1 MIIMV
6 VSLVFISTLCVPH
19 VMVSVFA
26 SDVVDCGC
34 EREGLL
40 INTNSDIFQLYHG
53 EIKWHF
59 DEIMST
65 LD

>member
-34 EREGLL
+34 ELQSGKTKGFENRYFLL
-40 INTNSDIFQLYHG
+40 LAKQITN
-53 EIKWHF
+53 IK
-59 DEIMST
+59 EQVE
-65 LD
+65 